1 MTVQIWRIF
10 ITDKQPVMKKLLIL
24 STFALLFSAAGFAGK
39 GGDQDKGKDKKK
51 KTDSTKTMTKPCPGK
66 ECSKKK
72 GSWLL
77 PQG

>member
-1 MTVQIWRIF
+1 
-10 ITDKQPVMKKLLIL
+10 MKKLLLL
-24 STFALLFSAAGFAGK
+24 STFALFFSTISFAGT

-72 GSWLL
+72 G
-77 PQG
+77 